1 MRAGRDALHGLHAD
15 LLARVRA
22 VPGVLAA
29 AEAAVVPV
37 SGNSWGNNV
46 WMDGAESAPGNALF
60 NRVSRDYFA
69 TLGIPLVAGRD
80 VTDTDMLGLP
90 PVAIVN
96 DTFVRTVANGVNPIG
111 RRMILEATPN
121 QPETTYEI
129 VGIVRD
135 AKYLDLRQE
144 PYPGVFLAAGQAQR
158 PGVYAQL
165 VVRSALPPA
174 AVTAGITEAIRLLNP
189 AIVVSFTVL
198 ETQVLETLVR
208 ERLMATLSG
217 FFGIVASLLAVIG
230 LYGVIAFTI
239 VRRTNEIGVR
249 MALGAARSDVIRMI
263 MREAIVLIAAGIGLG
278 LVMVLAAGRAAAT
291 LLFGLTPSDPATLA
305 TSVGALAVV
314 ALAASYLPA
323 RAAATIE
330 PTVALRVE

>member
-15 LLARVRA
+15 VLARVRA

-80 VTDTDMLGLP
+80 VTDTDTLGLP

-121 QPETTYEI
+121 QPETAYEI

-135 AKYLDLRQE
+135 AKYVDLRQE

-158 PGVYAQL
+158 PGEYARL

-217 FFGIVASLLAVIG
+217 FFGLLAALIATIG
-230 LYGVIAFTI
+230 LYGVMSYM
-239 VRRTNEIGVR
+239 VSRRKVEIGIR
-249 MALGAARSDVIRMI
+249 MALGADPRKVVRMVIG
-263 MREAIVLIAAGIGLG
+263 ESSLLLLFGVAIGTGLAVLSS
-278 LVMVLAAGRAAAT
+278 RWAAT
-291 LLFGLTPSDPATLA
+291 LLFGLKPWDPASL
-305 TSVGALAVV
+305 VV
-314 ALAASYLPA
+314 AVLVLGTVSLLAAWIPA
-323 RAAATIE
+323 RRASRLTPTI
-330 PTVALRVE
+330 ALREE